1 MNQCKVFVPYGGLG
15 MGISDESFQR
25 AIAMKPDIISTD
37 AGSTDSGPYYLG
49 AGKCKYAREA
59 IKNDTRRMIVAA
71 QQLHIPI
78 TIGSCGTCG
87 VDSGVDFMEEIC
99 REICQEEG
107 ITVKIAKIYSEL
119 DRKVVCEKL
128 QEGRIKPLEPAGS
141 LEEET
146 INQCSHIVGVLGAE
160 PFMEAL
166 KNGADIVL
174 AGRTTDTAVL
184 ACMPLMK
191 GCSPAAAWHGAK
203 VCECSGTCTT
213 SPQSGGIVFT
223 VDEKGFEVESPAVDS
238 SCTPF
243 TISAH
248 LLYENADPTK
258 LVEPGVVV
266 DVSQAD
272 YIQLPGGRVRVENT
286 RIKRMPYTMKLEG
299 AGPAGY
305 QTITLV
311 GIRNSIVLKDPI
323 GWLDK
328 LAAYADQKLKALGYD
343 SSSYSYSLRPY
354 GYNAVYGGDVPEGY
368 VPNELG
374 VLLTVTAD
382 DQETATRIAKVFN
395 PILLHFEVAK
405 NTPKPSFAFPFSPA
419 EVEKGKIYEFRINH
433 VIELED
439 PFELIRMEYVTIGGR
454 GSRLVNI

>member
-1 MNQCKVFVPYGGLG
+1 MNKCKVFVPYGGLG
-15 MGISDESFQR
+15 MGISEESFQR

-59 IKNDTRRMIVAA
+59 IKNDTKRMIVAA
-71 QQLHIPI
+71 HKLHIPI

-87 VDSGVDFMEEIC
+87 VDDGVDFMEDVC
-99 REICQEEG
+99 REICREEG
-107 ITVKIAKIYSEL
+107 ITVKVAKIYSEL
-119 DRKVVCEKL
+119 SRETVNEKL
-128 QEGRIKPLEPAGS
+128 GSGKIKPLEPVME
-141 LEEET
+141 LDQEKV
-146 INQCSHIVGVLGAE
+146 NKCSHIVGVLGAE
-160 PFMEAL
+160 PFIEAL

-184 ACMPLMK
+184 ACMPLLK

-213 SPQSGGIVFT
+213 SPQSGGIVLT
-223 VDEKGFEVESPAVDS
+223 VDESGFEVESPARDS
-238 SCTPF
+238 ICTPF

-248 LLYENADPTK
+248 LLYENADPFY
-258 LVEPGVVV
+258 LVEPGVIV
-266 DVSQAD
+266 DVSEAD
-272 YIQLPGGRVRVENT
+272 YIQLPEGRVRVENT
-286 RIKRMPYTMKLEG
+286 RIWQTSYTMKLEG

-311 GIRNSIVLKDPI
+311 GIRNRIVLKDPMS
-323 GWLDK
+323 WLDK
-328 LAAYADQKLKALGYD
+328 LSAHADQKLGSLGYD
-343 SSSYSYSLRPY
+343 PDSYSYSLRPY
-354 GYNAVYGGDVPEGY
+354 GYQAVYGGDVPEGY
-368 VPNELG
+368 IPNELG

-382 DQETATRIAKVFN
+382 DQETATKIAKVFN

-419 EVEKGKIYEFRINH
+419 EVEKGRIYEFQLNH
-433 VIELED
+433 VIELDD
-439 PFELIRMEYVTIGGR
+439 PFELIRMEYVTIDGKEE
-454 GSRLVNI
+454 